1 VIRAADP
8 PAVLGRLC
16 FKAALAAVAVLAA
29 AIRVVHAV
37 DVAPHTTGLGDGV
50 WFQFVS
56 TNLANGYG
64 FVVPHGSVFSKAFHQ
79 TATAEHPPL
88 YPLALA
94 GAIKLGIT
102 ANAAQRALGAL
113 FGTVTVVALG
123 LLGRRAAG
131 PAVGLVAAAIACVHP
146 LLIAAD
152 GALLSETLYGAILS
166 LTLLAA
172 WRLQEHPSAGR
183 AAAVGAGIGLAA
195 LTRSEAVLLVFLLA
209 LPVALRG
216 RRPWLHAGI
225 ATLATIVVIA
235 PWVIR
240 NWSVFGHPLLSNNDG
255 LVVADTNCHRA
266 YHGRNLGFLVL
277 ACTGRQTGN
286 EAHDSAR
293 WLRQGADYASSHAGR
308 VPVVAAVR
316 LLRAWNLYQ
325 PFRSAREE
333 GRSANVQKAG
343 IVFYY
348 LLLIPAAA
356 GLVLLRRRRVPLLV
370 LLAPA
375 ALASVEAILTY
386 GSMRLRYPGDL
397 TIVILAAAGMVG
409 LARRLP
415 LRQAPRAVSA

>member
-1 VIRAADP
+1 VRRVGFKGA
-8 PAVLGRLC
+8 LGLV
-16 FKAALAAVAVLAA
+16 ALAAA
-29 AIRVVHAV
+29 AIRIFHAV
-37 DVAPHTTGLGDGV
+37 YVAPHPTGLGDGV
-50 WFQFVS
+50 WFEFVG
-56 TNLANGYG
+56 TNLAKGYG

-94 GAIKLGIT
+94 AAIKLGIT
-102 ANAAQRALGAL
+102 ANTALRALGAL

-123 LLGRRAAG
+123 LLGRRVG
-131 PAVGLVAAAIACVHP
+131 GRAVGLAAAAIAAVHP

-172 WRLQEHPSAGR
+172 WRLQEAPTPGR
-183 AAAVGAGIGLAA
+183 AALVGAGIGLAA
-195 LTRSEAVLLVFLLA
+195 LTRSEAALLVFLLA

-216 RRPWLHAGI
+216 RRPWLHAGV
-225 ATLATIVVIA
+225 ATLATVVVLA
-235 PWVIR
+235 PWVGR
-240 NWSVFGHPLLSNNDG
+240 NWIVFGHPLLSNNDG
-255 LVVADTNCHRA
+255 LVVADTNCHRT
-266 YHGRNLGFLVL
+266 YHGRSLGFLVL

-286 EAHDSAR
+286 EARDSAR
-293 WLRQGADYASSHAGR
+293 WLREGARYAGDHAGR

-348 LLLIPAAA
+348 LLLIPAAV
-356 GLVLLRRRRVPLLV
+356 GLVLLRRERIPLLV

-386 GSMRLRYPGDL
+386 GSVRLRFPGDL
-397 TIVILAAAGMVG
+397 SIVILAAAGLVG
-409 LARRLP
+409 SARRLRVRP
-415 LRQAPRAVSA
+415 GRAAVSA